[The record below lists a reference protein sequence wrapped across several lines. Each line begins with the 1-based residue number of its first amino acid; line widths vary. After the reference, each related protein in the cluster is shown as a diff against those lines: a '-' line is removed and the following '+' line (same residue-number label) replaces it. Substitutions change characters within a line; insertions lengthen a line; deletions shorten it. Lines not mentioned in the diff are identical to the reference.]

1 MFNAAGPLK
10 PNDNIAPARKGFGFL
25 ESGVRHEVQVATCTD
40 QSCDKRRRLELKQ
53 CLRLLQI
60 RR

>member
-40 QSCDKRRRLELKQ
+40 QSCASAGAWSSSRYAYSR
-53 CLRLLQI
+53 
-60 RR
+60 

>member
-1 MFNAAGPLK
+1 MFNAGPGK

-40 QSCDKRRRLELKQ
+40 QSCDNTGAWSTSRYTYAR
-53 CLRLLQI
+53 
-60 RR
+60 